1 MDLPWLGR
9 RASRFKYR
17 LWRPEPR
24 LKFTSG
30 HRPEARYYAF
40 RNQSRQNTYIRE
52 MANSRPSARRS
63 KLRLPL
69 RVAFP
74 LALGIILS
82 VGILGF
88 SEIGSRELQ
97 QVVESHS
104 ASLEMQTTLYEIL
117 GIVTDSETAQRG
129 YLLTGKA
136 EYLEPYRQARPKIE
150 DRFRKLVAL
159 MIREGT
165 PAQRDQVTR
174 ISNLVGKRMGEIDA
188 TLALYDRSGRDVA
201 FELMNTGLG
210 KQAMDQLRNEV
221 EAMGADQRASMSVS
235 DTRWKHDIDFARFA
249 VQWLTACTV
258 ILLLVVWL
266 LARREVRQQD
276 ERRKQLATESERL
289 ERDVRERT
297 SELAELSTYLQGV
310 REEEKSR
317 LARDIHDELG
327 GILVSAKMDVS
338 NVAQSIAGHDPVSAK
353 RLERALATLDDG
365 VSMKRRIIE
374 ELRPTLLD
382 NLGLVAAIDWQVHE
396 VCDNAGLKCE
406 LNLAEDASDVPPGVG
421 IALFR
426 IVQEALTNILKYAG
440 AKTVTIDLMRDDDGI
455 SLIIGDDGIG
465 LPERASRDRL
475 SHGITGM
482 RQRVRALAGEFAIHG
497 EPRRGT
503 QIEVW
508 IPLSRNPATEGDV
521 SVPLSQPQPNDID
534 ADVVGDEPAT
544 TRAVTSNAGP

>member
-1 MDLPWLGR
+1 MRDAPAKS
-9 RASRFKYR
+9 RAS
-17 LWRPEPR
+17 
-24 LKFTSG
+24 
-30 HRPEARYYAF
+30 A
-40 RNQSRQNTYIRE
+40 Q
-52 MANSRPSARRS
+52 
-63 KLRLPL
+63 RLPL

-82 VGILGF
+82 LGILAF

-117 GIVTDSETAQRG
+117 GFVTDAETSQRG
-129 YLLTGKA
+129 YLLTGKP
-136 EYLEPYRQARPKIE
+136 EYLDPYKQARPKIE
-150 DRFRKLVAL
+150 DRFRQINAL
-159 MIREGT
+159 LTRDGT
-165 PAQRDQVTR
+165 PAQREQVTQ
-174 ISNLVGKRMGEIDA
+174 ISNLVGKRLGEIDA

-210 KQAMDQLRNEV
+210 KQAMDDLRTDIDS
-221 EAMGADQRASMSVS
+221 MGAEQRAAMTVS
-235 DTRWKHDIDFARFA
+235 DSRWKHDIDFARFS

-276 ERRKQLATESERL
+276 ERRKRLSTESERL
-289 ERDVRERT
+289 ERDVRDRT
-297 SELAELSTYLQGV
+297 SELTELSTYLQVV

-317 LARDIHDELG
+317 LSRDIHDELG

-338 NVAQSIAGHDPVSAK
+338 NVAQSIAKHDPVSAK
-353 RLERALATLDDG
+353 RLDRALAALDEG
-365 VSMKRRIIE
+365 VTIKRRIVE

-396 VCDNAGLKCE
+396 VCDRSGLRCE
-406 LNLAEDASDVPPGVG
+406 LNLADDASDVPPGVG

-426 IVQEALTNILKYAG
+426 ILQEALTNVVKYAG
-440 AKTVTIDLMRDDDGI
+440 AKTVSIDLLRDEEGV
-455 SLIIGDDGIG
+455 SLIISDDGIG
-465 LPERASRDRL
+465 LPDRASRDSL

-482 RQRVRALAGEFAIHG
+482 RQRVRALAGEFSIHG

-508 IPLSRNPATEGDV
+508 VPLSRTPETGDDDADGANAGVPASAPLVEPPRSAATASDASDDSANDSSARGPATASG
-521 SVPLSQPQPNDID
+521 
-534 ADVVGDEPAT
+534 G
-544 TRAVTSNAGP
+544 

>member
-1 MDLPWLGR
+1 
-9 RASRFKYR
+9 
-17 LWRPEPR
+17 
-24 LKFTSG
+24 
-30 HRPEARYYAF
+30 
-40 RNQSRQNTYIRE
+40 
-52 MANSRPSARRS
+52 MANSGPSARKS

-82 VGILGF
+82 VGILAF

-129 YLLTGKA
+129 YLLTGKQ
-136 EYLEPYRQARPKIE
+136 EYLEPYRTARPKIE

-159 MIREGT
+159 MMREGT
-165 PAQRDQVTR
+165 PEQRDQVTR
-174 ISNLVGKRMGEIDA
+174 ISSLVGKRLGEIDA

-221 EAMGADQRASMSVS
+221 EAMSADQRASMGIS
-235 DTRWKHDIDFARFA
+235 DLRWKHDIDFARFA

-276 ERRKQLATESERL
+276 ERRRQLATESERL

-310 REEEKSR
+310 REDEKSR

-338 NVAQSIAGHDPVSAK
+338 NVAQSLANHDPVSAK

-396 VCDNAGLKCE
+396 VCDHSGLKCE

-455 SLIIGDDGIG
+455 TLIVGDDGIG

-508 IPLSRNPATEGDV
+508 IPLSRTPPAEIEPE
-521 SVPLSQPQPNDID
+521 SAQPQAMNTEASGD
-534 ADVVGDEPAT
+534 AL
-544 TRAVTSNAGP
+544 AVDRPTSSASS

>member
-1 MDLPWLGR
+1 
-9 RASRFKYR
+9 
-17 LWRPEPR
+17 
-24 LKFTSG
+24 
-30 HRPEARYYAF
+30 
-40 RNQSRQNTYIRE
+40 
-52 MANSRPSARRS
+52 MANSGPSARKS

-82 VGILGF
+82 VGILAF

-129 YLLTGKA
+129 YLLTGKQ
-136 EYLEPYRQARPKIE
+136 EYLEPYRTARPKIE

-159 MIREGT
+159 MMREGT
-165 PAQRDQVTR
+165 PEQRDQVTR
-174 ISNLVGKRMGEIDA
+174 ISSLVGKRLGEIDA

-210 KQAMDQLRNEV
+210 KQAMDQLRNDV
-221 EAMGADQRASMSVS
+221 EAMSADQRASMGIS
-235 DTRWKHDIDFARFA
+235 DLRWKHDIDFARFA

-276 ERRKQLATESERL
+276 ERRRQLATESERL

-310 REEEKSR
+310 REDEKSR

-338 NVAQSIAGHDPVSAK
+338 NVAQSLANHDPVSAK

-396 VCDNAGLKCE
+396 VCDHSGLKCE

-455 SLIIGDDGIG
+455 TLIVGDDGIG

-508 IPLSRNPATEGDV
+508 IPLSRTPPAEIEPE
-521 SVPLSQPQPNDID
+521 SAQPQAMNTEASGD
-534 ADVVGDEPAT
+534 AL
-544 TRAVTSNAGP
+544 AVDRPTSSASS